1 MRVKGLRGLGFIM
14 SGFRGS
20 GLGVR
25 VLRFR
30 VSIFGGIVGML
41 ANQSPSIYDLICLCE
56 HFMSTCFHVVKFQV
70 IFESISVGNNI
81 FRLLD
86 LVVQ

>member
-1 MRVKGLRGLGFIM
+1 
-14 SGFRGS
+14 
-20 GLGVR
+20 
-25 VLRFR
+25 
-30 VSIFGGIVGML
+30 ML